1 MVERGIIQHASGS
14 AKQKL
19 VEGFIIFFFTPKKFW
34 AEKTEGE
41 WLIGASGND
50 KNIFPLKCLG
60 PRNDREVGKG

>member
-19 VEGFIIFFFTPKKFW
+19 VEGFIIFFFTPRKSW

-50 KNIFPLKCLG
+50 KK
-60 PRNDREVGKG
+60 